1 MPAAYPCEPGFML
14 ARGFL
19 DRRSKRSIRSDRVRK
34 ASMGYAAGMRS
45 RVRALGH
52 PVHPMLI
59 VFPLGLF
66 VTGTVF
72 DLIALFSDDAAF
84 DQVGY
89 WNIAA
94 GMIGAVLA
102 AVTGLLDWTAIP
114 SGTRAKRIGLLH
126 GAANGVVLVLFLISW
141 LVRMDNTDHRAGTGS
156 VVIEVLAVALSGG
169 AAWFGGELVD
179 RLGIG
184 VDEDAHPDA
193 ASSLAR

>member
-1 MPAAYPCEPGFML
+1 M
-14 ARGFL
+14 
-19 DRRSKRSIRSDRVRK
+19 RRW
-34 ASMGYAAGMRS
+34 GYAGDMKS

-52 PVHPMLI
+52 PVHPMVI

-66 VTGTVF
+66 VAGTVF
-72 DLIALFSDDAAF
+72 DLIALFSENATF

-94 GMIGAVLA
+94 GIIGAVVA

-126 GAANGVVLVLFLISW
+126 GGANSVVLVLFLVSW
-141 LVRMDNTDHRAGTGS
+141 LVRMDNTDHRASVGS
-156 VVIEVLAVALSGG
+156 FVVEVFAVAVSGV

-184 VDEDAHPDA
+184 VDDDAHPDA
-193 ASSLAR
+193 SSSLAR